1 MRRLLLKMMGDM
13 RQEKM
18 PFCFLMPAAE
28 AIYRPFGFV
37 FIYQQPGFVM
47 GKEKKATA
55 LQAKGLI
62 PEEDSDEYQRMRSL
76 AAEWMERWLGSH
88 YQVYAKRDDAY
99 LKRLTTEIASEDGVL
114 DVLYDGDEIA
124 ALAGWWGKTKREQRL
139 LYGDEPYVMA
149 ADNLQKPGIMARI
162 ISPEV
167 FVKAIRLKEAAG
179 CGPSC
184 ILPIRLQDPLIP
196 ENDGLWFWH
205 LGRNGSWMERKEWTE
220 TPAGRQ
226 DGFLPPLSLTIEEM
240 TAWLFGYEAPE
251 AVRAYEDL
259 IEPLHGV
266 FLDEVV

>member
-1 MRRLLLKMMGDM
+1 MTGV
-13 RQEKM
+13 QT
-18 PFCFLMPAAE
+18 C
-28 AIYRPFGFV
+28 
-37 FIYQQPGFVM
+37 
-47 GKEKKATA
+47 A
-55 LQAKGLI
+55 LPI
-62 PEEDSDEYQRMRSL
+62 S
-76 AAEWMERWLGSH
+76 
-88 YQVYAKRDDAY
+88 Y
-99 LKRLTTEIASEDGVL
+99 LKRLTAEIASEDGVL

-205 LGRNGSWMERKEWTE
+205 LGRNGSWKT
-220 TPAGRQ
+220 GRFSAAAFF
-226 DGFLPPLSLTIEEM
+226 DNRRNDSLAFRI
-240 TAWLFGYEAPE
+240 
-251 AVRAYEDL
+251 
-259 IEPLHGV
+259 
-266 FLDEVV
+266 